1 MKEHLIPEEGFA
13 VNVKISKLMLTQAK
27 EITRS
32 DECEKLKEKS
42 KNIQLKL
49 NNLQFNLD
57 NRNDKIE
64 THCLKLIA
72 HIDELT
78 KVYLLEKMIKLKN
91 LKSIMKR
98 SKV

>member
-1 MKEHLIPEEGFA
+1 
-13 VNVKISKLMLTQAK
+13 LTQAK

-49 NNLQFNLD
+49 NNLKFNLD

-64 THCLKLIA
+64 THCLELIA
-72 HIDELT
+72 QIDELAEQKIEEINKIRESLSK
-78 KVYLLEKMIKLKN
+78 KVIRISLTAWFNSRIAINFMTTRHKMED
-91 LKSIMKR
+91 
-98 SKV
+98 